1 VKSLIAGAA
10 AALGLALIPTTGAA
24 VPAPEPTAAHQ
35 PTAEARANGIT
46 KAGEA
51 FMGWR
56 QEQQSTVAP
65 GSQFGTAAV
74 VYGIDVSS
82 HQGNVNW
89 SYWWG

>member
-1 VKSLIAGAA
+1 
-10 AALGLALIPTTGAA
+10 
-24 VPAPEPTAAHQ
+24 
-35 PTAEARANGIT
+35 
-46 KAGEA
+46 
-51 FMGWR
+51 MGWR

-65 GSQFGTAAV
+65 SSQFGTAAV